1 MIDLDHIMPPPTAF
15 YFNVHFIGPLS
26 ITDMEFLE
34 VTGMTMEMEV
44 KEIDEGGGYKRWIP
58 GPMKHGNLVCK
69 RPLKPIG
76 MSALSA
82 WTYATMSGGAETDI
96 LTSDVMV
103 TLLSAMGTPECGW
116 YISGAYPIKWD
127 IAGFDSKKNDIAL
140 ETIEFAYDTIKR
152 VL

>member
-1 MIDLDHIMPPPTAF
+1 MELDHIMPPPTAF
-15 YFNVHFIGPLS
+15 YFNVHFIGPLP
-26 ITDMEFLE
+26 IMDMEFLE
-34 VTGMTMEMEV
+34 VTGMTMEMEI
-44 KEIDEGGGYKRWIP
+44 KEIDEGGGHKRRIP

-69 RPLKPIG
+69 RPMKPVA

-82 WTYATMSGGAETDI
+82 WTSATMLGGVETDI

-103 TLLSAMGTPECGW
+103 TLLSAIGTPECGW

-140 ETIEFAYDTIKR
+140 ETIEFAYDTITR